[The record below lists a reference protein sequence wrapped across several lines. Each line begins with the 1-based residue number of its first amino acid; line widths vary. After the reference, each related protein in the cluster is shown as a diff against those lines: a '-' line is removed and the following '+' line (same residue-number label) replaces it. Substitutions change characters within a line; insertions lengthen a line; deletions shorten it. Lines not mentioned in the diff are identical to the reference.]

1 MRWVGALFA
10 RRTKL
15 TGLSAPVAMT
25 GERHAFSKIIIKIRP
40 GDDMFHQILTPVGG
54 SLGLSFLVAVLPIAV
69 VLVLLG
75 WARRPAW
82 QASLAGLIVGIVIA
96 IAVWHFPVGLAID
109 SVAAGAVFAVWP
121 VMWIVFTAI
130 LLYNIAQRSGR
141 FEAFRV
147 WMIDNLPN
155 DRRIVLVVI
164 GFSFGALLEGISG
177 FGTPIAITS
186 SLLILL
192 GFPTLEALT
201 FTLIFNTAP
210 VAFGALGVPITV
222 LGAVTHLSPDLLA
235 KMVGR
240 QLPFFALL
248 LPFYVIGVYAGFRN
262 MLKIWPVLLVAGGTF
277 ALTQFVTS
285 NYISYSLTDVLASMV
300 SLVLTIAFLR
310 VWKPAH
316 DERFAVNVDRAAQ
329 VRGKLSGGHGW
340 VPWIVVS
347 VVVIVWTVAKI
358 FLIGDVKVPWPGL
371 HNAVFITLY
380 NQPYG
385 AIWDFQPLATGTA
398 ILLAS
403 IITALIV
410 RLPASEFGASI
421 VDTWVQTRIAI
432 LTVATIVGLAY
443 LMNYSG
449 MNYTLGLGVASVG
462 AFFPLV
468 SAFLGWVAVFLSG
481 SDTSGNA
488 LFGNLQVVAARQ
500 LNLNPILMAATNSS
514 GGVMGKMI
522 SPQNISTGVATT
534 ELKGKEGVVF
544 AKTFKHSI
552 LLTILLGVL
561 VWLQQNVLTWMIPH

>member
-1 MRWVGALFA
+1 
-10 RRTKL
+10 
-15 TGLSAPVAMT
+15 
-25 GERHAFSKIIIKIRP
+25 
-40 GDDMFHQILTPVGG
+40 MFHQILTPIAH
-54 SLGLSFLVAVLPIAV
+54 SLFASFIVAALPIV
-69 VLVLLG
+69 LVLVLLG

-82 QASLAGLIVGIVIA
+82 QASLAGLVLGLI
-96 IAVWHFPVGLAID
+96 IAVAGWHFPLGLALD
-109 SVAAGAVFAVWP
+109 SVAAGAVFALWP
-121 VMWIVFTAI
+121 VMWIVFAAI

-141 FEAFRV
+141 FEAFRL
-147 WMIDNLPN
+147 WMVDNLPN

-222 LGAVTHLSPDLLA
+222 LGAVTHLPTDALA

-240 QLPFFALL
+240 QLPLFALF

-262 MLKIWPVLLVAGGTF
+262 MLRIWPVLLVSGGSF

-285 NYISYSLTDVLASMV
+285 NFISYALTDVLSSLV
-300 SLVLTIAFLR
+300 SLILTIAFLR
-310 VWKPAH
+310 VWKPVA
-316 DERFAVNVDRAAQ
+316 DERFAVNVDRLSDTRAT
-329 VRGKLSGGHGW
+329 LSGGHGW

-347 VVVIVWTVAKI
+347 VVVIVWTVLKI
-358 FLIGDVKVPWPGL
+358 FLIGDVKIPWPGL
-371 HNAVFITLY
+371 DKAVFITLY

-398 ILLAS
+398 ILVAA
-403 IITALIV
+403 IITALLV
-410 RLPASEFGASI
+410 KLPARDFTAAIG
-421 VDTWVQTRIAI
+421 DTWVQTRIAI

-488 LFGNLQVVAARQ
+488 LFGNLQVVAANQ
-500 LNLNPILMAATNSS
+500 LNLNPVLMAATNSS

-522 SPQNISTGVATT
+522 SPQNIATGVATT
-534 ELKGKEGVVF
+534 ELKGREGLVF
-544 AKTFKHSI
+544 ARTFWHSV
-552 LLTILLGVL
+552 LLTVLLGVL
-561 VWLQQNVLTWMIPH
+561 VWLQQNVLTWMIPPH

>member
-1 MRWVGALFA
+1 LLRAA
-10 RRTKL
+10 
-15 TGLSAPVAMT
+15 SAHDKEKET
-25 GERHAFSKIIIKIRP
+25 L
-40 GDDMFHQILTPVGG
+40 MFHQLLTPIAN
-54 SLGLSFLVAVLPIAV
+54 SLFASFIVAALPIIL

-82 QASLAGLIVGIVIA
+82 QASLAGLILAFVIA
-96 IAVWHFPVGLAID
+96 VAGWRFPAGLALD
-109 SVAAGAVFAVWP
+109 SVAAGAVFALWP
-121 VMWIVFTAI
+121 VMWIVFAAI
-130 LLYNIAQRSGR
+130 LLYNVAQRSGR
-141 FEAFRV
+141 FEAFRL
-147 WMIDNLPN
+147 WMVDNLPN

-222 LGAVTHLSPDLLA
+222 LGAVTHLPTDALA

-240 QLPFFALL
+240 QLPFFAFF
-248 LPFYVIGVYAGFRN
+248 LPFYVIGIYAGFRN
-262 MLKIWPVLLVAGGTF
+262 MTRVWPVLLVSGGAF

-285 NYISYSLTDVLASMV
+285 NYISYALTDVLSSLV
-300 SLVLTIAFLR
+300 SLILTIAFLR
-310 VWKPAH
+310 VWKPVA
-316 DERFAVNVDRAAQ
+316 DERFAVNVERLGDKDDKRAA
-329 VRGKLSGGHGW
+329 LSGGHGW

-347 VVVIVWTVAKI
+347 AVVIVWTVLKI
-358 FLIGDVKVPWPGL
+358 FLIGDVKVAWPGL
-371 HNAVFITLY
+371 DKAVYITLY
-380 NQPYG
+380 KQPYG

-398 ILLAS
+398 ILVAS
-403 IITALIV
+403 IITALLV
-410 RLPASEFGASI
+410 KLPTREYGAAI

-462 AFFPLV
+462 PFFPLV

-488 LFGNLQVVAARQ
+488 LFGNLQVVAANQ
-500 LNLNPILMAATNSS
+500 LNLNPVLMAATNSS

-534 ELKGKEGVVF
+534 ELKGKEGLVF
-544 AKTFKHSI
+544 ARTFKHSI
-552 LLTILLGVL
+552 LLTIVLGVL
-561 VWLQQNVLTWMIPH
+561 VWLQQNVLTWMIPPH

>member
-1 MRWVGALFA
+1 
-10 RRTKL
+10 
-15 TGLSAPVAMT
+15 MT
-25 GERHAFSKIIIKIRP
+25 GERHAFNKIIIKIKP

-82 QASLAGLIVGIVIA
+82 QASLAGLVVGIVIA

-262 MLKIWPVLLVAGGTF
+262 MLKIWPVLLVSGGAF
-277 ALTQFVTS
+277 SLTQFITS
-285 NYISYSLTDVLASMV
+285 NYVNYSLTDVLSSMV
-300 SLVLTIAFLR
+300 SLILTIAFLR
-310 VWKPAH
+310 VWKPAP
-316 DERFAVNVDRAAQ
+316 DERFAVNVDRANQ

-347 VVVIVWTVAKI
+347 VVVIVWTIAKI

-421 VDTWVQTRIAI
+421 VDTWIQTRIAI

-552 LLTILLGVL
+552 LLTVLLGVL

>member
-1 MRWVGALFA
+1 
-10 RRTKL
+10 
-15 TGLSAPVAMT
+15 
-25 GERHAFSKIIIKIRP
+25 
-40 GDDMFHQILTPVGG
+40 MFHQILTPVGG
-54 SLGLSFLVAVLPIAV
+54 SLGLSFVVAALPIIV
-69 VLVLLG
+69 VLLLLG

-82 QASLAGLIVGIVIA
+82 KASLAGLVVGIVVA
-96 IAVWHFPVGLAID
+96 IAVWQFPVGLALNA
-109 SVAAGAVFAVWP
+109 VAAGAVFAVWP
-121 VMWIVFTAI
+121 VMWIVFAAI

-141 FEAFRV
+141 FEAFRM
-147 WMIDNLPN
+147 WMLDNLPN
-155 DRRIVLVVI
+155 DRRVILVVI
-164 GFSFGALLEGISG
+164 GFSFGALLEGVAG

-222 LGAVTHLSPDLLA
+222 LGAVTHLPADLLA

-262 MLKIWPVLLVAGGTF
+262 MLKIWPVLLVSGGAF

-285 NYISYSLTDVLASMV
+285 NFINYSLTDVMSSLV
-300 SLVLTIAFLR
+300 SLIVTIAFLR
-310 VWKPAH
+310 VWKPAP
-316 DERFAVNVDRAAQ
+316 DERFAVKVDRLNQ
-329 VRGKLSGGHGW
+329 KRGEISGAHGW
-340 VPWIVVS
+340 VPWIVVAA
-347 VVVIVWTVAKI
+347 VVIVWTVAKI

-371 HNAVFITLY
+371 DKAVFITLY

-398 ILLAS
+398 ILVAA

-410 RLPASEFGASI
+410 RLPASEFKASI
-421 VDTWVQTRIAI
+421 VDTWMQTRIAI
-432 LTVATIVGLAY
+432 FTVATIIGLAY

-462 AFFPLV
+462 ALFPLV

-552 LLTILLGVL
+552 LLTVLLGVL
-561 VWLQQNVLTWMIPH
+561 VWLQQNFLTWMIPH

>member
-1 MRWVGALFA
+1 
-10 RRTKL
+10 
-15 TGLSAPVAMT
+15 
-25 GERHAFSKIIIKIRP
+25 
-40 GDDMFHQILTPVGG
+40 MFHQILTPVGG
-54 SLGLSFLVAVLPIAV
+54 SLGLSFVVAALPIIV
-69 VLVLLG
+69 VLLLLG

-82 QASLAGLIVGIVIA
+82 QASLAGLVVGIVVA
-96 IAVWHFPVGLAID
+96 IVVWQFPVGLALNA
-109 SVAAGAVFAVWP
+109 VAAGAVFAVWP
-121 VMWIVFTAI
+121 VMWIVFAAI

-141 FEAFRV
+141 FEAFRM
-147 WMIDNLPN
+147 WMLDNLPN
-155 DRRIVLVVI
+155 DRRVILVVI
-164 GFSFGALLEGISG
+164 GFSFGALLEGVAG

-222 LGAVTHLSPDLLA
+222 LGAVTHLPADLLA

-262 MLKIWPVLLVAGGTF
+262 MLKIWPVLLVSGGAF

-285 NYISYSLTDVLASMV
+285 NFINYSLTDVMSSLV
-300 SLVLTIAFLR
+300 SLIVTIAFLR
-310 VWKPAH
+310 VWKPAP
-316 DERFAVNVDRAAQ
+316 DERFAVKVDRLNQ
-329 VRGKLSGGHGW
+329 KRGEISGAHGW
-340 VPWIVVS
+340 VPWIVVAA
-347 VVVIVWTVAKI
+347 VVIVWTVAKI

-371 HNAVFITLY
+371 DKAVFITLY

-398 ILLAS
+398 ILVAA

-410 RLPASEFGASI
+410 RLPASEFKASI
-421 VDTWVQTRIAI
+421 VDTWLQTRIAI
-432 LTVATIVGLAY
+432 FTVATIIGLAY

-462 AFFPLV
+462 ALFPLV

-552 LLTILLGVL
+552 LLTVLLGVL
-561 VWLQQNVLTWMIPH
+561 VWLQQNFLTWMIPH